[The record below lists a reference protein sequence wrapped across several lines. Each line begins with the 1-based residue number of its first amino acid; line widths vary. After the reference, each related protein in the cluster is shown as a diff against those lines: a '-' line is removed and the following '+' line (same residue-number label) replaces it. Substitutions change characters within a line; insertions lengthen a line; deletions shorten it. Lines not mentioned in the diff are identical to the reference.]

1 MFLDQIFVKVLE
13 TNYDEIKLL
22 ENWLI
27 YKI

>member
-1 MFLDQIFVKVLE
+1 MFLDQIFFKVLE

-27 YKI
+27 FKI